1 MQPEA
6 SNDSYRYFKL
16 VRSRV
21 VNAKHHAAACHAEAR
36 RKQVSPWCHR
46 QQHQSASTERG
57 GYSGRYLAIIAV
69 ALCSV
74 IRTQAQEPTLTSRTG
89 QPGITIEEVIVT
101 GSNIPTAEEVG
112 PNPVDTYRPADIEK
126 LGIHNATDLTTFLP
140 QEAGGTVNQNISN
153 GGDGTVQF
161 NLRGLLAKETLVL
174 VDGKRVAFGSLYAV
188 GFSGGVDI
196 NLIPFPMIDHIDI
209 LKDGASAVYGSDAV
223 AGVVNFFLIHKF
235 RGLEI
240 GGSYGNT
247 NLGASNDMGEWEA
260 WLKAGTGDDKTN
272 IVVIAD
278 FWERTGGIFSRDRD
292 LSSNAFQIPWG
303 GGDNRGSPGH
313 IGEFPGFRLIP
324 SMFFGP
330 GGLPLPGV
338 NTPIPHSAPNAA
350 TSPFYKTPYFPFF
363 NPDIPPGTP
372 GFINPNAYPG
382 APGIIGPNALQHLPQ
397 FGTDYKG
404 GGDYFVFNFAAFT
417 PALPPADRQSFYGS
431 FTRDLCDKYLTLFAD
446 FKYVRSFFDASLAA
460 VSFIPDPFKIP
471 STNIS
476 FSPFGVSVPIQNPFN
491 PFTVADATI
500 PNFFPDGSGLPVT
513 IRVSAR
519 DINDAG
525 PRHEK
530 FTYTDCLFDVGLRGE
545 LGEFGDYFKTW
556 NWEAGFRYSRN
567 EGQDLSVGE
576 VSQPGLREAL
586 LDTNP
591 ATAFDPFLNFTAH
604 NTAAAK
610 ARVYVN
616 LHNSGE
622 YELPIGYATFNGDL
636 FDLPAGPVSFA
647 IGGEYD
653 APRWT
658 RDRDA
663 LNTTFQ
669 SIGSADGES
678 ARVNRDV
685 WSIYQEVRV
694 PFTSPTWNFPGFY
707 SFEVDF
713 AEREEWYSQNTSAVL
728 PSGAFPFQPAAHSH
742 YNAQKPKVSVRW
754 QPLDPKYIGALTLRG
769 SYTEAFHAPHLSEIS
784 PASSEGG
791 VGAAFD
797 PLTNQ
802 FVESEVRTIG
812 NPNLKPEVAYEWSYG
827 LVYSPKWLKGLT
839 LTADWWH
846 IDMRSIAS
854 LLGGQFVVDN
864 NIPGLV
870 IRGPP
875 VIPGEPGPIILVI
888 DPNENLTGAIFEG
901 LDYEAIY
908 ILESSIFGH
917 GDFGR
922 LTATVNGT
930 WLSRAE
936 LQILPDTKRFGIAG
950 EFIPPGFT
958 LTGSL
963 PWNRANFSLFYDGP
977 ADTWMQ
983 GLDVGAIVHYTGQ
996 YEDDNVTL
1004 TGSPKVNMPRT
1015 GGPGANA
1022 APHPFRARKVSAW
1035 TTLDLILNYT
1045 FNLPPPAVAEVPG
1058 LAKNG
1063 GKNLQMK
1070 DGKEKNVM
1078 PVSTSEYNPCGWR
1091 AWLNNTT
1098 ITLGVQNVFDEDPP
1112 FVAGSGED
1120 VNGYDESLA
1129 TIKGRFWYLQLKK
1142 RF

>member
-1 MQPEA
+1 
-6 SNDSYRYFKL
+6 
-16 VRSRV
+16 V
-21 VNAKHHAAACHAEAR
+21 
-36 RKQVSPWCHR
+36 
-46 QQHQSASTERG
+46 
-57 GYSGRYLAIIAV
+57 
-69 ALCSV
+69 
-74 IRTQAQEPTLTSRTG
+74 
-89 QPGITIEEVIVT
+89 EVIVT

-126 LGIHNATDLTTFLP
+126 LGIRNATDLTTFLP
-140 QEAGGTVNQNISN
+140 QEAGGTVNQNIAN

-174 VDGKRVAFGSLYAV
+174 VDGKRVAFGSLNGV
-188 GFSGGVDI
+188 GFGSGVDI
-196 NLIPFPMIDHIDI
+196 NLIPLPMIDHVDI

-223 AGVVNFFLIHKF
+223 AGVVNFFLVHKF

-260 WLKAGTGDDKTN
+260 WIKAGTGDDKTN

-292 LSSNAFQIPWG
+292 LSANGFQIPWG
-303 GGDNRGSPGH
+303 GLDNRSGTYPGRVGH
-313 IGEFPGFRLIP
+313 FPGFRLIP

-330 GGLPLPGV
+330 GGTPLPGA
-338 NTPIPHSAPNAA
+338 NTPLPDSAPNAA
-350 TSPFYKTPYFPFF
+350 SSPFYKQPYFPFF
-363 NPDIPPGTP
+363 APGIPPGTP
-372 GFINPNAYPG
+372 GTINPNAYPG

-404 GGDYFVFNFAAFT
+404 GGDYFLLNYAAFA

-431 FTRDLCDKYLTLFAD
+431 YVRDLCDKYLTVFAD

-460 VSFIPDPFKIP
+460 VPFIPDPFKVP
-471 STNIS
+471 GTNIS
-476 FSPFGVSVPIQNPFN
+476 FSRFNISVPIQNAFN

-500 PNFFPDGSGLPVT
+500 PNFFPDGRGLPVIT
-513 IRVSAR
+513 VVGFRG
-519 DINDAG
+519 INDTG
-525 PRHEK
+525 PRHER
-530 FTYTDCLFDVGLRGE
+530 FTYWDSLFDVGLRGE
-545 LGEFGDYFKTW
+545 MGEFGDYFKSW

-567 EGQDLSVGE
+567 EGQDLSVGM

-591 ATAFDPFLNFTAH
+591 ATAFDPFLNFNAH
-604 NTAAAK
+604 NTKAARS
-610 ARVYVN
+610 RVYVT

-622 YELPIGYATFNGDL
+622 YELPIGYVTINGDL
-636 FDLPAGPVSFA
+636 FNLPAGPVSFA
-647 IGGEYD
+647 LGSEYD

-658 RDRDA
+658 RTRDA

-669 SIGSADGES
+669 SIGSANGES

-728 PSGAFPFQPAAHSH
+728 PSGAFPFQPAAHSQ
-742 YNAQKPKVSVRW
+742 YYAQKPKVSVRW
-754 QPLDPKYIGALTLRG
+754 QLLDPKYIGALTLRG

-802 FVESEVRTIG
+802 GVESEVRTIG
-812 NPNLKPEVAYEWSYG
+812 NPNLQPEVAYEWSYG
-827 LVYSPKWLKGLT
+827 AVYSPKWIKGLT
-839 LTADWWH
+839 LSADWWH

-854 LLGGQFVVDN
+854 VLSGQFVVDN

-908 ILESSIFGH
+908 ILDSSMFGH

-977 ADTWMQ
+977 GDTWMQ
-983 GLDVGAIVHYTGQ
+983 GLDIGAIVHYTGQ
-996 YEDDNVTL
+996 YEDDNLSL
-1004 TGSPKVNMPRT
+1004 TGSPKPQMPRS
-1015 GGPGANA
+1015 GPS
-1022 APHPFRARKVSAW
+1022 PWRARKVREW

-1045 FNLPPPAVAEVPG
+1045 FNLPPPAAAAVPG
-1058 LAKNG
+1058 LAKDG
-1063 GKNLQMK
+1063 GKNVKVK

-1078 PVSTSEYNPCGWR
+1078 PVSTAEYNPCGWR
-1091 AWLNNTT
+1091 GWLNNTT
-1098 ITLGVQNVFDEDPP
+1098 ITLGMQNVFDEDPP
-1112 FVAGSGED
+1112 FVALSGE
-1120 VNGYDESLA
+1120 NGYDESLA
-1129 TIKGRFWYLQLKK
+1129 TIKGRFWYVQLKK

>member
-1 MQPEA
+1 ME
-6 SNDSYRYFKL
+6 
-16 VRSRV
+16 RV
-21 VNAKHHAAACHAEAR
+21 V
-36 RKQVSPWCHR
+36 
-46 QQHQSASTERG
+46 
-57 GYSGRYLAIIAV
+57 
-69 ALCSV
+69 
-74 IRTQAQEPTLTSRTG
+74 
-89 QPGITIEEVIVT
+89 VT
-101 GSNIPTAEEVG
+101 GSNIPTAEETG

-126 LGIHNATDLTTFLP
+126 LGIRNATDLTTFLP
-140 QEAGGTVNQNISN
+140 QEAGGTVNLNIAN

-174 VDGKRVAFGSLYAV
+174 VDGKRVAFGSLNAV

-196 NLIPFPMIDHIDI
+196 NLLPFPMIDHIDI

-223 AGVVNFFLIHKF
+223 AGVVNFFLLHKF

-260 WLKAGTGDDKTN
+260 WIKAGTGDDKTD
-272 IVVIAD
+272 IVVVAD
-278 FWERTGGIFSRDRD
+278 FWERTGGVFSADRH
-292 LSSNAFQIPWG
+292 LSANAFYIPFG
-303 GGDNRGSPGH
+303 GFEGRSGSFPGRV
-313 IGEFPGFRLIP
+313 GRFPGFRLIP

-330 GGLPLPGV
+330 GGLPQPGV
-338 NTPIPHSAPNAA
+338 NTPLPHSAPNAA
-350 TSPFYKTPYFPFF
+350 TSPFYKRPYFPFLG
-363 NPDIPPGTP
+363 PPGP

-382 APGIIGPNALQHLPQ
+382 APGIVGPHARQFLPQ

-404 GGDYFVFNFAAFT
+404 GGDYFLFNFAAVT
-417 PALPPADRQSFYGS
+417 PDLAPADRQAFYGS
-431 FTRDLCDKYLTLFAD
+431 FTRDLCDKYLTVFAD
-446 FKYVRSFFDASLAA
+446 FKFVRSFFDASLAP
-460 VSFIPDPFKIP
+460 VPFVPDPFKIP
-471 STNIS
+471 GTNIG
-476 FSPFGVSVPIQNPFN
+476 FSGLAISVPISNPFN

-500 PNFFPDGSGLPVT
+500 SNFFPDGSGLPVT
-513 IRVSAR
+513 TGVQFRG
-519 DINDAG
+519 INDTG

-530 FTYTDCLFDVGLRGE
+530 FTYWDSLFDVGLRGE
-545 LGEFGDYFKTW
+545 MGEFGDYFKMW
-556 NWEAGFRYSRN
+556 NWELGFRYSRN
-567 EGQDLSVGE
+567 EGQNLSVGE

-586 LDTNP
+586 LDTDP
-591 ATAFDPFLNFTAH
+591 ATAFDPFLNLTAH
-604 NTAAAK
+604 NTAAARS
-610 ARVYVN
+610 RVYVT

-622 YELPIGYATFNGDL
+622 YELPIGYVTINGDL
-636 FDLPAGPVSFA
+636 FKLPAGPVSFA

-663 LNTTFQ
+663 LNITFQ
-669 SIGSADGES
+669 SIGSTDGGS

-728 PSGAFPFQPAAHSH
+728 PSGPFPSQPATHSQ

-769 SYTEAFHAPHLSEIS
+769 SYTEAFHAPALSEIS
-784 PASSEGG
+784 PASTQSAG
-791 VGAAFD
+791 FFPD
-797 PLTNQ
+797 PVSGRPR
-802 FVESEVRTIG
+802 FAEVRVIG
-812 NPNLKPEVAYEWSYG
+812 NPNLQPEVAYESSYG
-827 LVYSPKWLKGLT
+827 AVYSPKWLRGLT
-839 LTADWWH
+839 LSADWWH
-846 IDMRSIAS
+846 LDMRSIAS
-854 LLGGQFVVDN
+854 LLGTQFIVDL

-875 VIPGEPGPIILVI
+875 EIPGRPGPIILVI

-908 ILESSIFGH
+908 ILDSSIFGH

-936 LQILPDTKRFGIAG
+936 LQILPTTKRFGIAG
-950 EFIPPGFT
+950 QVIPPGFT

-977 ADTWMQ
+977 ANTWMQ
-983 GLDVGAIVHYTGQ
+983 GLDVGAVVHYTGQ
-996 YEDDNVTL
+996 YEDDNLSL
-1004 TGSPKVNMPRT
+1004 TTDFSTFAKPQTPRS
-1015 GGPGANA
+1015 GPL
-1022 APHPFRARKVSAW
+1022 PWRARKVSAW
-1035 TTLDLILNYT
+1035 TTLDLIATYT
-1045 FNLPPPAVAEVPG
+1045 FNLPPPAPAEVPG
-1058 LAKNG
+1058 FAKDG
-1063 GKNLQMK
+1063 GKNVKMK
-1070 DGKEKNVM
+1070 EGKEKNVM
-1078 PVSTSEYNPCGWR
+1078 PVSTAEYNPCGWR

-1098 ITLGVQNVFDEDPP
+1098 ITLGMQNVFDEDPP
-1112 FVAGSGED
+1112 FVAGSFE
-1120 VNGYDESLA
+1120 NGYDESLA
-1129 TIKGRFWYLQLKK
+1129 TIKGRFWYVQLKK

>member
-1 MQPEA
+1 MHLLLPSIAFAQATAPSSA
-6 SNDSYRYFKL
+6 G
-16 VRSRV
+16 V
-21 VNAKHHAAACHAEAR
+21 AE
-36 RKQVSPWCHR
+36 V
-46 QQHQSASTERG
+46 ER
-57 GYSGRYLAIIAV
+57 
-69 ALCSV
+69 
-74 IRTQAQEPTLTSRTG
+74 
-89 QPGITIEEVIVT
+89 VIVT
-101 GSNIPTAEEVG
+101 GSNIPTAEETG

-126 LGIHNATDLTTFLP
+126 LGIRNATDLTTFLP
-140 QEAGGTVNQNISN
+140 QEAGGTVNLNIAN

-174 VDGKRVAFGSLYAV
+174 VDGKRVAFGSLNAV

-196 NLIPFPMIDHIDI
+196 NLLPFPMIDHVDI
-209 LKDGASAVYGSDAV
+209 LKDGASAVYGSDAI

-260 WLKAGTGDDKTN
+260 WIKAGTGDDKTD

-292 LSSNAFQIPWG
+292 LSANAFYIPFG
-303 GGDNRGSPGH
+303 GGDLRSGEEPGRV
-313 IGEFPGFRLIP
+313 GGRRLLP

-330 GGLPLPGV
+330 GGLPQFGV
-338 NTPIPHSAPNAA
+338 NTPLPHSAPNLA
-350 TSPFYKTPYFPFF
+350 TSPFYKSPFAV
-363 NPDIPPGTP
+363 
-372 GFINPNAYPG
+372 NPNAYPG
-382 APGIIGPNALQHLPQ
+382 APGINNPRTGVFVPQ

-404 GGDYFVFNFAAFT
+404 GGDYFFYNFAAVT

-431 FTRDLCDKYLTLFAD
+431 FTRDLCDKYLVLFAD
-446 FKYVRSFFDASLAA
+446 FKYVRSFFDSSTAA
-460 VSFIPDPFKIP
+460 VPFSPDPFKIP
-471 STNIS
+471 GTNIG
-476 FSPFGVSVPIQNPFN
+476 FSPRGISVPIQNPFN

-513 IRVSAR
+513 TGVRFR
-519 DINDAG
+519 GINDTG

-530 FTYTDCLFDVGLRGE
+530 FTYSDSLFDVGLRGE
-545 LGEFGDYFKTW
+545 MGEFGGYLKTW
-556 NWEAGFRYSRN
+556 NWELGFRYSRN

-576 VSQPGLREAL
+576 ASQPGLRDAL
-586 LDTNP
+586 LDTDP

-604 NTAAAK
+604 NTKAARS
-610 ARVYVN
+610 RVYVT

-622 YELPIGYATFNGDL
+622 YELPIGYVTLNGDL
-636 FDLPAGPVSFA
+636 FNLPAGPISFA
-647 IGGEYD
+647 LGSEYD

-669 SIGSADGES
+669 TIGSTDGGS

-728 PSGAFPFQPAAHSH
+728 PSGAFPFQPAAHSR

-769 SYTEAFHAPHLSEIS
+769 SYTEAFHAPALSEIS
-784 PASSEGG
+784 PASSQNFTSF
-791 VGAAFD
+791 FD
-797 PLTNQ
+797 PFLRQEGNAEER
-802 FVESEVRTIG
+802 VIG
-812 NPNLKPEVAYEWSYG
+812 NPNLHPEVAYEWSYG
-827 LVYSPKWLKGLT
+827 AVYSPKWLKGLT
-839 LTADWWH
+839 LSADWWH

-854 LLGGQFVVDN
+854 FLGAQFIVEN
-864 NIPGLV
+864 NLPGLV
-870 IRGPP
+870 IRGPST
-875 VIPGEPGPIILVI
+875 IPGEPGPIILVV

-908 ILESSIFGH
+908 ILDSSIFGH
-917 GDFGR
+917 GDFGK

-936 LQILPDTKRFGIAG
+936 LQIGPDTKRFGIAG
-950 EFIPPGFT
+950 EFIPPGFS
-958 LTGSL
+958 LTSSL
-963 PWNRANFSLFYDGP
+963 PWSRANFSLFYDGP
-977 ADTWMQ
+977 ADTWLQ
-983 GLDVGAIVHYTGQ
+983 GLDVGAVVHYTGQ
-996 YEDDNVTL
+996 YEDDNVSLTL
-1004 TGSPKVNMPRT
+1004 SPKRNMPRT
-1015 GGPGANA
+1015 GGPGNNA
-1022 APHPFRARKVSAW
+1022 APFPFRARKVAAW
-1035 TTLDLILNYT
+1035 TTLDLIASYT
-1045 FNLPPPAVAEVPG
+1045 FNLPPPATAEVPG
-1058 LAKNG
+1058 FAKDG
-1063 GKNLQMK
+1063 GKSVKMK

-1078 PVSTSEYNPCGWR
+1078 PVSTAEYGCGNWKW
-1091 AWLNNTT
+1091 WLNNTT
-1098 ITLGVQNVFDEDPP
+1098 ISLGMQNVFDEDPP
-1112 FVAGSGED
+1112 FVAGSPA
-1120 VNGYDESLA
+1120 NGYDESLA
-1129 TIKGRFWYLQLKK
+1129 TIKGRFWYIQLKK